1 MRISEWSSDVCSS
14 DLLPEDGAIAPLT
27 RRYLSQHQA
36 LQYLALDDV
45 ENALPFIQ
53 DALTRRTDLLPGFRM
68 VAAAR
73 LAALDRKY
81 LALALLKIRNKDAA
95 RLSRNI
101 EAVRKPR
108 PQVRTAAQGYAR
120 LLFQLAEDLSTE
132 HSRSLA
138 LSIARLAAFADPTA
152 DEYRIGVARELL
164 ATDHA
169 SFALRELQTIESG
182 SPFASAATDVRIAAV
197 LARSE
202 EHTTEFRSLMR
213 LSYAV

>member
-1 MRISEWSSDVCSS
+1 
-14 DLLPEDGAIAPLT
+14 
-27 RRYLSQHQA
+27 
-36 LQYLALDDV
+36 
-45 ENALPFIQ
+45 
-53 DALTRRTDLLPGFRM
+53 M

-73 LAALDRKY
+73 LAALDRKD

-164 ATDHA
+164 ATDPA
-169 SFALRELQTIESG
+169 SFALRELQRTAERSVG
-182 SPFASAATDVRIAAV
+182 TGGDSPSSSR
-197 LARSE
+197 R
-202 EHTTEFRSLMR
+202 
-213 LSYAV
+213 YPQYYKQNKYCN

>member
-1 MRISEWSSDVCSS
+1 
-14 DLLPEDGAIAPLT
+14 
-27 RRYLSQHQA
+27 
-36 LQYLALDDV
+36 
-45 ENALPFIQ
+45 
-53 DALTRRTDLLPGFRM
+53 M

-73 LAALDRKY
+73 LAALDRKD

-101 EAVRKPR
+101 ETGRKPR

-152 DEYRIGVARELL
+152 HESRLGVARELL
-164 ATDHA
+164 APDHPR
-169 SFALRELQTIESG
+169 FALRELQTIAPA
-182 SPFASAATDVRIAAV
+182 SPSPTPATEVSRAIGEAPC
-197 LARSE
+197 R
-202 EHTTEFRSLMR
+202 
-213 LSYAV
+213 

>member
-1 MRISEWSSDVCSS
+1 
-14 DLLPEDGAIAPLT
+14 
-27 RRYLSQHQA
+27 
-36 LQYLALDDV
+36 
-45 ENALPFIQ
+45 
-53 DALTRRTDLLPGFRM
+53 M

-73 LAALDRKY
+73 LAALDRKD

-169 SFALRELQTIESG
+169 SFALRELQTIESDRK
-182 SPFASAATDVRIAAV
+182 STRRTPDTNAPH
-197 LARSE
+197 E
-202 EHTTEFRSLMR
+202 
-213 LSYAV
+213 